1 MIIFLINAV
10 FFKLKL
16 PSLIFVG
23 ARGVS
28 KQIKFNTGEPR
39 LTASPVIRSSV
50 FERRAERPYIFL
62 SKNSFHRTAICSFKK
77 RCGYFIR

>member
-16 PSLIFVG
+16 SSLIFVG

-28 KQIKFNTGEPR
+28 KQIKFSTGEPIA
-39 LTASPVIRSSV
+39 L
-50 FERRAERPYIFL
+50 RPPRQYGHLFL
-62 SKNSFHRTAICSFKK
+62 SAGQNGHTFSCQKSPSTVLQFVVLKNAVDTL
-77 RCGYFIR
+77 

>member
-1 MIIFLINAV
+1 MQF

-28 KQIKFNTGEPR
+28 KQIKFSTGEPR
-39 LTASPVIRSSV
+39 LTASPG
-50 FERRAERPYIFL
+50 
-62 SKNSFHRTAICSFKK
+62 RTAIHFLVKK
-77 RCGYFIR
+77 LLSPY

>member
-28 KQIKFNTGEPR
+28 KQIKFSTGEPR
-39 LTASPVIRSSV
+39 LTASPVIWSPV

-62 SKNSFHRTAICSFKK
+62 SKNSFHLLQFVVLKNAVGTL
-77 RCGYFIR
+77 